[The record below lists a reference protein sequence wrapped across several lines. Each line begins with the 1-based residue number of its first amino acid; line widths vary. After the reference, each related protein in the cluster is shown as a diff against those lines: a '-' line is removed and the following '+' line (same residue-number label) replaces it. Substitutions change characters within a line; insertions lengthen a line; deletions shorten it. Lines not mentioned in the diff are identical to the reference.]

1 MAYFARIAV
10 ETVRF
15 RFFLTTKRTHAVM
28 IFFVGNRSAASF
40 MVKHFNSFMYGAY
53 DLVAFVA
60 IYYFVVTTCHSA
72 SRGNFVLSHS
82 GGGYMGCNFAGLE
95 YSCSVF
101 SAGTRYI
108 IYRFSSAGCG
118 TFKIPGFRNAF
129 IESMRIRR
137 RIFFAR
143 NRFSLA
149 ANT

>member
-28 IFFVGNRSAASF
+28 IFFVGNRSTASF
-40 MVKHFNSFMYGAY
+40 IVKHFNSFMYGAY

-60 IYYFVVTTCHSA
+60 IYYLVVTTCHSA
-72 SRGNFVLSHS
+72 SRGNLVLSHR
-82 GGGYMGCNFAGLE
+82 GGGCMGGKFAVFE
-95 YSCSVF
+95 YFCSAF
-101 SAGTRYI
+101 SAGTRDI
-108 IYRFSSAGCG
+108 IYRFLSAGCG
-118 TFKIPGFRNAF
+118 AFKIPGFRNAL
-129 IESMRIRR
+129 IESMRMNR
-137 RIFFAR
+137 RILFAR